1 MKAFP
6 IGMCVLA
13 VLSSPLFAE
22 EGDLPR
28 VTVYGTAITEVVP
41 DQMIWL
47 VGVSNKGPALD
58 QVAQKHAGI
67 VAQAIALLK
76 AAKVEE
82 KEIQTARMEF
92 GENWEY
98 RDESRVKEGYVAS
111 SAITFKTGD
120 FGAYR
125 SLWEGLSRIEGAS
138 VNGVYYDHSRRID
151 FQNETRRKAVLAAR
165 EKAREIAQTLGARIA
180 EPLLVE
186 EDLGVSEGWTSR
198 FSNFIAQERTAAGD
212 AAGSAGFLAP
222 GNIPIQIRVKA
233 SFRLVS
239 TAVP

>member
-1 MKAFP
+1 MRVWCFGLTA
-6 IGMCVLA
+6 LA
-13 VLSSPLFAE
+13 AVVAPVSAE
-22 EGDLPR
+22 ESDLSR

-58 QVAQKHAGI
+58 QVAQKHAEI
-67 VAQAIALLK
+67 VEEAIALLK

-111 SAITFKTGD
+111 SSITFKTGD

-165 EKAREIAQTLGARIA
+165 GKAQEIAQTLGARIA

-198 FSNFIAQERTAAGD
+198 FSNVIAQERTTAGD
-212 AAGSAGFLAP
+212 AAGSGGFLAP

-239 TAVP
+239 TAEP